1 MNAPRDAL
9 QCSMQH
15 VWGTA
20 QHEMRVQV
28 YDYDALGDDDLL
40 GSLHIP
46 MRKLLLSHTPLEGWF
61 KLAAPTSTENP
72 ETKFAGLSPCSPALA
87 GCPGALAGLPRWCLD
102 PPIPSR
108 PSPSHPI
115 PSQPIPSHP
124 IPSPPLPSHPSLP
137 PSTSLFLAHTVCP
150 SCPRSLA
157 RSVRQ
162 RMQCCNEAAMQ
173 RGSARCLL
181 RLKRHHAGRA
191 NTRQVR
197 AAGREERK
205 MGYGSLPVVARRIRV
220 LVPQFP
226 FPLGP
231 CPTLGVFAEGTSP
244 LLPFLLRPVPTYA
257 LFLVPPRPF
266 ATPSSGLAHKEWQTL
281 ATPRDPSRPARP
293 SEPPCSTAGP

>member
-1 MNAPRDAL
+1 
-9 QCSMQH
+9 
-15 VWGTA
+15 
-20 QHEMRVQV
+20 
-28 YDYDALGDDDLL
+28 
-40 GSLHIP
+40 
-46 MRKLLLSHTPLEGWF
+46 
-61 KLAAPTSTENP
+61 
-72 ETKFAGLSPCSPALA
+72 
-87 GCPGALAGLPRWCLD
+87 
-102 PPIPSR
+102 
-108 PSPSHPI
+108 
-115 PSQPIPSHP
+115 
-124 IPSPPLPSHPSLP
+124 
-137 PSTSLFLAHTVCP
+137 
-150 SCPRSLA
+150 
-157 RSVRQ
+157 
-162 RMQCCNEAAMQ
+162 MQ

-231 CPTLGVFAEGTSP
+231 CPTLGVFAEETSP

-293 SEPPCSTAGP
+293 ERAPMQHRGPLKIDPRVATAAKLRDRTATRKAFTLLSCAGRGGAGVAEPCGECFI